1 MHRTESETPPEK
13 DSDAKERNRDPPQ
26 TIGKSRR
33 SFIETF
39 STGTAISLSLL
50 AGCSTLTD
58 SSTDLSTERPTTEET
73 ATPQKDIDVGVYLGD
88 ESALEPWEDWF
99 GRTADYYSFT
109 VPHSGWDKYRIENMP
124 FEVPI
129 EPIASEREIAVT
141 VKMFPPDESTTLSAV
156 AEGEH
161 TTQHQQFARSL
172 IRNGMSDA
180 TLRIGHELNGRW
192 SSDGAV
198 DRPKLFIKAWK
209 QVVTATDSVTEADF
223 NYMWAPHIG
232 RVHMDPTTAYPGDQ
246 WVDIIGLTVY
256 DKGELY
262 YPDRCGDACAR
273 ERRKRTWDRI
283 VSQEFGLND
292 WAEYARQHGKQLAFP
307 EYGVVAR
314 NRNDAGGGDN
324 PLFIKNFAQW
334 IAENSDVVKWHNVWS
349 FTAGPHFV
357 GPTSLHVSEQYPPH
371 PNASSEFKS
380 RFS

>member
-1 MHRTESETPPEK
+1 MHKPESEIPPEK
-13 DSDAKERNRDPPQ
+13 DSETGNRDPSQ
-26 TIGKSRR
+26 ILGKSRR
-33 SFIETF
+33 GFIKKL
-39 STGTAISLSLL
+39 STSTAISLSLL
-50 AGCSTLTD
+50 AGCNTWADTSVD
-58 SSTDLSTERPTTEET
+58 PSTERPLTEET
-73 ATPQKDIDVGVYLGD
+73 TEQEMGIGVGVYLGD
-88 ESALEPWEDWF
+88 DSALEPWEEWF
-99 GRTADYYSFT
+99 GRTVDYYSFN
-109 VPHSGWDKYRIENMP
+109 VPHSGWDKYRIDNMP

-129 EPIASEREIAVT
+129 EPIASERKIAVT
-141 VKMFPPDESTTLSAV
+141 AKMFPPEESTLSAV

-192 SSDGAV
+192 SADGAV
-198 DRPKLFIKAWK
+198 DRPELFIRAWK
-209 QVVTATDSVTEADF
+209 QVVTAINSVDDADF
-223 NYMWAPHIG
+223 SYMWAPHIG

-262 YPDRCGDACAR
+262 YPDQCDDSCVR

-283 VSQEFGLND
+283 ISQEFGLND
-292 WAEYARQHGKQLAFP
+292 WAEFARQHEKPLAFP

-324 PLFIKNFAQW
+324 PRFIENFAQW
-334 IAENSDVVKWHNVWS
+334 IAENSDIVKWHNVWS
-349 FTAGPHFV
+349 FIAGPHFI
-357 GPTSLHVSEQYPPH
+357 GPTSLHVSEQFPPH
-371 PNASSEFKS
+371 PTASSEFKS